1 MATLATFLAIVLL
14 CLFPCLLT
22 ISLVWLFFPKF
33 IPLKQ
38 QTPNRSQILLR
49 IGMGFVLY
57 LTALIIATLTSS
69 DRSDD
74 STIFVTIFIIASS
87 LSIIISMGLSVW
99 LTARYKDF
107 ASTQKLN
114 TTQST
119 APKQPNATPTQEN
132 NTTPNTPSNTP
143 PLPATTLD
151 DTSITTNNHANNELT
166 QQASQNEQDW
176 QAYKEKM
183 EKHWQHTKQSFN
195 KK

>member
-14 CLFPCLLT
+14 CLFPCLFI

-49 IGMGFVLY
+49 IGMGLVIY
-57 LTALIIATLTSS
+57 LITLVITILISSNGDHHPSDGAVFMIALI
-69 DRSDD
+69 
-74 STIFVTIFIIASS
+74 

-107 ASTQKLN
+107 ASAQKPN
-114 TTQST
+114 ITQST

-151 DTSITTNNHANNELT
+151 DTSITANNHANNELT